1 MSFVIPQGF
10 GIYILIAI
18 IFIFI
23 MVTVY
28 ALINNYHKKS
38 MEIAFKKPFY
48 KDKPEDIKNK
58 ILNGM

>member
-1 MSFVIPQGF
+1 MSFGIPDGF
-10 GIYILIAI
+10 GFYIVVTMGIVFLI
-18 IFIFI
+18 
-23 MVTVY
+23 VTVY
-28 ALINNYHKKS
+28 ALIKNYHKKS